1 MIIGAAITCRVQRYS
16 SRTLHGTNACTWLPF
31 RLNPQEFWRLIKDC
45 GVSIKPHE
53 PTQHER
59 WHVDEIFQQ
68 ALRASALLPPALHHT
83 RQWSL
88 RGVSVAVDDSSLGMG
103 LMSFLASLVLVAAAS
118 CPAPAPGA
126 VQDQGQM
133 AMAAALAT
141 LAKEHLLP
149 RTCTLLFLWRQ
160 PCHDSSA

>member
-1 MIIGAAITCRVQRYS
+1 M
-16 SRTLHGTNACTWLPF
+16 
-31 RLNPQEFWRLIKDC
+31 
-45 GVSIKPHE
+45 
-53 PTQHER
+53 
-59 WHVDEIFQQ
+59 DEIFQQ

>member
-1 MIIGAAITCRVQRYS
+1 MHMAT
-16 SRTLHGTNACTWLPF
+16 
-31 RLNPQEFWRLIKDC
+31 
-45 GVSIKPHE
+45 
-53 PTQHER
+53 
-59 WHVDEIFQQ
+59 FQAQPSGILEADQGLRCFYQ
-68 ALRASALLPPALHHT
+68 AS
-83 RQWSL
+83 

-126 VQDQGQM
+126 GKEQGQM
-133 AMAAALAT
+133 QMAVALAT

-160 PCHDSSA
+160 PCDDSSA